1 MENEKIPTIEETLY
15 RMNGTFM
22 KDGDA
27 WKALL
32 LIADKLEKM
41 NWNFGAIAK
50 VLKEEQIARIK
61 REGRE

>member
-1 MENEKIPTIEETLY
+1 MESPKIEETLY
-15 RMNGTFM
+15 RMNGTLM
-22 KDGDA
+22 KDGDVG
-27 WKALL
+27 KALL
-32 LIADKLEKM
+32 RIADKLEKM